1 MIHSL
6 SGGVLSDGD
15 IYTFVKVET
24 EGTARWY
31 VSPLPVKEGDRVVV
45 PVNFLEEKEGVVLKV
60 ESHTVQTAPCP
71 LKRAPEILRVLQ

>member
-15 IYTFVKVET
+15 IYTFARVEV

-31 VSPLPVKEGDRVVV
+31 LSPLPVKEGDRVLV
-45 PVNFLEEKEGVVLKV
+45 PFGFLEEKEGVVAKV
-60 ESHTVQTAPCP
+60 ESHTVQTAPCSV
-71 LKRAPEILRVLQ
+71 KRTPEILKVL